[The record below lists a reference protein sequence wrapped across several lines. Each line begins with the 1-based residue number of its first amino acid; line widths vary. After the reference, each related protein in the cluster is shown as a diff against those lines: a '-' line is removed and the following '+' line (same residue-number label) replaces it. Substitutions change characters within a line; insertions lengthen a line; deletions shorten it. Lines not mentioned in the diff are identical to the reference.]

1 MNRFVW
7 TYKFQLILVL
17 SLFVFHVAG
26 KNYADPYQKPIAGDA
41 QAYYAYLPATFIYAD
56 FSYGFIDEIN
66 QKHYPKSLQ
75 KSFLK
80 PNGTG
85 QVNKTFPGVAI
96 LYLPFFLIAH
106 VLALVFN
113 LDADGYSTIYQVLFD
128 IGLWVYLFLGL
139 VFLKKVLLYF
149 KFSILNANLTTLIL
163 CLGTNLFFYSVYD
176 QSVTHVYN
184 FFLANVFVF
193 MLLKFK
199 ENGHYKFLGWA
210 LFVLCLLGI
219 TRPTNILVLGL
230 LFFFIPSIS
239 FYKQVFST
247 LIRPKNLLKSVLISL
262 PILLIPFLL
271 WKIQTGNWV
280 VYSYGEEG
288 FNFATPHFS
297 EFIFS
302 YLKGW
307 LTYTPIAF
315 LVLVFGFILLFKK
328 DKPRFFVGISFYV
341 LTIYIFSSW
350 WCWYYGAGMGQ
361 RVMIDHYLLLGYLI
375 SLIVASLESKQ
386 LHNRIIKK
394 SIAIGVTLI
403 LIGHNIAQ
411 AYQVR
416 YGILS
421 GGSATKEQYWDNFLV
436 FEPKAK
442 IYPHA
447 HWALEQSLSPSL
459 DSTQNNLLKGPS
471 YFIEDEWTIEV
482 SAYEPYSAS
491 VPIPIQHLRK
501 GSKICIGFKARART
515 PITETR
521 AVFSY
526 GDTNHIF
533 SLGDFVK
540 TDEWVDIEFIVEPE
554 KTITEPAILYF
565 WNANTGEKVEIQSLN
580 VRHFFADS
588 YL

>member
-1 MNRFVW
+1 MKRFIL
-7 TYKFQLILVL
+7 TYQFQLILVV
-17 SLFVFHVAG
+17 SLFIFHLAG
-26 KNYADPYQKPIAGDA
+26 KNYTDPYQKPIAGDA
-41 QAYYAYLPATFIYAD
+41 QAYYAYLPAVFIYAD

-66 QKHYPKSLQ
+66 EKHYPKSLQ

-85 QVNKTFPGVAI
+85 KVNKTFPGVAL

-106 VLALVFN
+106 ALAIVFG

-128 IGLWVYLFLGL
+128 VGLWFYLFLGL
-139 VFLKKVLLYF
+139 VFLKKVLLFF
-149 KFSILNANLTTLIL
+149 KFSVLNTNLTTLIL

-199 ENGHYKFLGWA
+199 ENGQYKFLGLA

-230 LFFFIPSIS
+230 LFFFIPTIS
-239 FYKQVFST
+239 FYKQVFLT
-247 LIRPKNLLKSVLISL
+247 LIRPKNLLKSVLISI
-262 PILLIPFLL
+262 PILAIPFLL

-288 FNFATPHFS
+288 FNFANPHFF

-315 LVLVFGFILLFKK
+315 IILVFGFILLYKK
-328 DKPRFFVGISFYV
+328 DKGRFFVGISFYV

-375 SLIVASLESKQ
+375 SLIIVVFETQPLM
-386 LHNRIIKK
+386 NRMLKRGL
-394 SIAIGVTLI
+394 AIGVTI
-403 LIGHNIAQ
+403 IFIGHNIAQ
-411 AYQVR
+411 AYQIR

-421 GGSATKEQYWDNFLV
+421 GGSATKEQFWDNFLV

-447 HWALEQSLSPSL
+447 HWVLEQSISPSL
-459 DSTQNNLLKGPS
+459 DSTQNNLLKGSS
-471 YFIEDEWTIEV
+471 YFIEDQWTIEV
-482 SAYEPYSAS
+482 SAFEPYSAS
-491 VPIPIQHLRK
+491 VQLHVQNMRK
-501 GSKICIGFKARART
+501 GSKICIRFKARART
-515 PITETR
+515 PISETR
-521 AVFSY
+521 AIFVY

-533 SLGDFVK
+533 NLGDFVK
-540 TDEWVDIEFIVEPE
+540 TDKWVDIEFMVEPA
-554 KTITEPAILYF
+554 KTILAPAKIYF
-565 WNANTGEKVEIQSLN
+565 WNANSEEKVEIQSLK